1 MLRVAS
7 SLATPSLALSAI
19 TFRPALTSNDESHR
33 ASHPEV
39 AAVIWKSAEDETN
52 TLWFGH
58 CVSMVGG
65 PVRAFDTYINS
76 SIRLSV
82 EQLKRLLEN
91 YQKM

>member
-19 TFRPALTSNDESHR
+19 TFRPALTSNDEPSR
-33 ASHPEV
+33 FSAGV
-39 AAVIWKSAEDETN
+39 WKSVEDETN